1 MHVAVSASRTKF
13 NKSLLVVIYR
23 QKHSI
28 GQNKSRIESLVVN
41 VSKQLTHENAQ
52 GVNRGNKRTSA

>member
-28 GQNKSRIESLVVN
+28 GQNKPKIESLVVN

-52 GVNRGNKRTSA
+52 GVNRGNKRTGA